1 MLQQQ
6 FAFSESILV
15 WSVTANRSQFW
26 IGKASDSICLVSKE
40 DGKGTVT
47 TCCLW
52 DPGCVA
58 CFHIVGSPLN
68 SIPAYGSAGKLKL
81 TLTKEFVSILFC
93 RGTEVHLRG
102 KKKKY
107 GAVWSLI
114 YVWNGRGN
122 ARYLKLAC
130 LTSVE
135 KWNGGSG
142 PRFCS
147 WNFLETWNWS
157 VWCIANTAELGD
169 KPGAAQIDFSD
180 IAPQQ
185 GSWQLWW
192 WQFWDWGT

>member
-1 MLQQQ
+1 MARGQLQL
-6 FAFSESILV
+6 AASETQGAL
-15 WSVTANRSQFW
+15 
-26 IGKASDSICLVSKE
+26 L
-40 DGKGTVT
+40 
-47 TCCLW
+47 
-52 DPGCVA
+52 
-58 CFHIVGSPLN
+58 
-68 SIPAYGSAGKLKL
+68 
-81 TLTKEFVSILFC
+81 VSILWAAPWIPFLHMAQLGNWNWHLLKNLFPFC
-93 RGTEVHLRG
+93 FAEELRCILG
-102 KKKKY
+102 GKKKKKY

-142 PRFCS
+142 PQFRS

-157 VWCIANTAELGD
+157 VWCIANAAELGD